1 VETHPGDR
9 LEVNTMAVELRKT
22 GIKAVG
28 EVPWGTH
35 FCCFYETKQDLLD
48 SLVPYFKA
56 GLESNEFCLWVIA
69 DPLTK
74 DEARN
79 ALSEAVPDLDE
90 HFLNE
95 NIEILDGLKWYLTE
109 NVFNL
114 ESVES
119 AWDKK
124 LGQALARGYDGMR
137 VSGDTFWLRETDRKD
152 FCAYEKQLNDSITG
166 RPMTALC
173 SYPLAKCGANETLD
187 IVQTHQFAIAS
198 ARRGQWKIYEIPKL
212 KQARAEIRK
221 LREELEQ
228 RVFERSSEPGVANEE
243 LRNEITESKQAQKL
257 KESEIQLAEA
267 QRLAHVGSWDW
278 DLRSNTVTWSDEL
291 YRIFGFQ
298 PGEIDV
304 AHEAM
309 SFIHYEDRDL
319 VLSTVTN
326 AVKNREPYSFH
337 YRVLRLGGDER
348 IVHSLGYVVSDEDGD
363 PIRVFGSTQDVT
375 ELKRAEE
382 KLKATSEQLRSLSAS
397 VQATNEEAATRIARE
412 IHDELGDALTSLK
425 LDLESI
431 RREEFPATSDAELDR
446 LREKIEAM
454 IHLIDQTLDT
464 VRRISSE
471 LRPSVL
477 DDIGLVAAMRWQTRQ
492 FEAQTGI
499 VCQCHFSLEDK
510 DLDQQQSTAIFRVSQ
525 EALTNVFRHAEATRI
540 DIILEKENDELVL
553 TVQDNGRGITADE
566 KSDRLSLGL
575 LRMRERVNLIG
586 GAIHIRGIEGK
597 GTEITVRVS
606 IPTKS

>member
-1 VETHPGDR
+1 
-9 LEVNTMAVELRKT
+9 MAELRKT
-22 GIKAVG
+22 GIKVVG

-35 FCCFYETKQDLLD
+35 FCCFYETKEDLLD

-56 GLESNEFCLWVIA
+56 GLESNEFCLWVIV
-69 DPLTK
+69 DPLTE
-74 DEARN
+74 DEARR

-90 HFLNE
+90 RFLNE

-114 ESVES
+114 ERVAS

-137 VSGDTFWLRETDRKD
+137 VSGDTFWLREKDRKD
-152 FCAYEKQLNDSITG
+152 FCAYEKQLNDSITD
-166 RPMTALC
+166 RPITVLC
-173 SYPLAKCGANETLD
+173 SYPLVKSGATEILD
-187 IVQTHQFAIAS
+187 IDQTHQFAIAN
-198 ARRGQWKIYEIPKL
+198 ARRGQWKIYEIPEL
-212 KQARAEIRK
+212 KQARAEIAR

-228 RVFERSSEPGVANEE
+228 RGVERSSELGVAIEE
-243 LRNEITESKQAQKL
+243 LRHEITESKQAEEKL
-257 KESEIQLAEA
+257 KESELQLAEA

-304 AHEAM
+304 ANEAM

-319 VLSTVTN
+319 VLRTVN
-326 AVKNREPYSFH
+326 NSVKNRESYSFY
-337 YRVLRLGGDER
+337 YRVLRLDGDER
-348 IVHSLGYVVSDEDGD
+348 IVHSRGYVVTDEDGD
-363 PIRVFGSTQDVT
+363 PIRLFGSTQDVT

-382 KLKATSEQLRSLSAS
+382 KLKATSEQLRALSAN
-397 VQATNEEAATRIARE
+397 VQSSSEEAATRVARE
-412 IHDELGDALTSLK
+412 IHDELGDALACLK

-431 RREEFPATSDAELDR
+431 RIEEFPATSDVQLSR
-446 LREKIEAM
+446 VREKIKAM
-454 IHLIDQTLDT
+454 MQFIDQTLDT

-477 DDIGLVAAMRWQTRQ
+477 DDIGLVAAMRWQVRQ
-492 FEAQTGI
+492 FEAQAGI
-499 VCQCHFSLEDK
+499 VCQCDFLLEDVN
-510 DLDQQQSTAIFRVSQ
+510 LDQQQSTAM
-525 EALTNVFRHAEATRI
+525 TNVIRHAEATRVNI
-540 DIILEKENDELVL
+540 TLDKEGDELVL
-553 TVQDNGRGITADE
+553 TIQDNGRGITTDE
-566 KSDRLSLGL
+566 KSDPRSLGL

-586 GAIHIRGIEGK
+586 GTIHFTGVEGK

-606 IPTKS
+606 TPRES

>member
-1 VETHPGDR
+1 
-9 LEVNTMAVELRKT
+9 MAELRKT
-22 GIKAVG
+22 GIKVVG
-28 EVPWGTH
+28 DVPWGTH
-35 FCCFYETKQDLLD
+35 FCCLYETKQDLLD

-56 GLESNEFCLWVIA
+56 GLESNEFCLWVIV
-69 DPLTK
+69 DPLTE
-74 DEARN
+74 DEARR

-109 NVFNL
+109 NVLNL
-114 ESVES
+114 ERVAS

-137 VSGDTFWLRETDRKD
+137 VSGDTFWLREKDRKD
-152 FCAYEKQLNDSITG
+152 FCAYEKQLNDSITD
-166 RPMTALC
+166 RPITVLC
-173 SYPLAKCGANETLD
+173 SYPLVKSGATEILD
-187 IVQTHQFAIAS
+187 IDQTHQFAIAN
-198 ARRGQWKIYEIPKL
+198 ARRGQWKIYEIPEL
-212 KQARAEIRK
+212 KQARAEIAR

-228 RVFERSSEPGVANEE
+228 RGVERSSELGVAIEE
-243 LRNEITESKQAQKL
+243 LRHEITESKQAEEKL
-257 KESEIQLAEA
+257 KESELQLAEA

-304 AHEAM
+304 ANEAM

-319 VLSTVTN
+319 VLRTVN
-326 AVKNREPYSFH
+326 NSVKNRESYSFY
-337 YRVLRLGGDER
+337 YRVLRLDGDER
-348 IVHSLGYVVSDEDGD
+348 IVHSRGYVVTDEDGD
-363 PIRVFGSTQDVT
+363 PIRLFGSTQDVT

-382 KLKATSEQLRSLSAS
+382 KLKATSEQLRALSAN
-397 VQATNEEAATRIARE
+397 VQSSSEEAATRVARE
-412 IHDELGDALTSLK
+412 IHDELGDALACLK

-431 RREEFPATSDAELDR
+431 RIEEFPATSDVQLSR
-446 LREKIEAM
+446 VREKIKAM
-454 IHLIDQTLDT
+454 MQFIDQTLDT

-477 DDIGLVAAMRWQTRQ
+477 DDIGLVAAMRWQVRQ
-492 FEAQTGI
+492 FEAQAGI
-499 VCQCHFSLEDK
+499 VCQCDFLLEDVN
-510 DLDQQQSTAIFRVSQ
+510 LDQQQSTAIFRVFQ
-525 EALTNVFRHAEATRI
+525 EALTNVIRHAEATRVNI
-540 DIILEKENDELVL
+540 TLDKEGDELVL
-553 TVQDNGRGITADE
+553 TIQDNGRGITTDE
-566 KSDRLSLGL
+566 KSDPRSLGL

-586 GAIHIRGIEGK
+586 GTIHFTGVEGK

-606 IPTKS
+606 TPRES